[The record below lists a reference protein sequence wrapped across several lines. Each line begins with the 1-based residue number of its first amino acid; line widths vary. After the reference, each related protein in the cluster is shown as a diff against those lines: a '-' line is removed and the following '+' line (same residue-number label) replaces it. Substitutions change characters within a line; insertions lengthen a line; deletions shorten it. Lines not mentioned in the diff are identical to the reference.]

1 MHMKPMMTIAPLLA
15 LLAVQDVSGP
25 IVVPTP
31 GRPQMT
37 INANS
42 PPGAV
47 VDPPVRTTHGL
58 LLADERKPVAPTDRS
73 APGATPP
80 PEPSDPL
87 DSGSNRDLERPQRAS
102 PEAANDLFQLLKQ
115 AGPKQGSKS
124 K

>member
-1 MHMKPMMTIAPLLA
+1 MQVKPMMTIAPLLA

-47 VDPPVRTTHGL
+47 VEIPGRTTHGL
-58 LLADERKPVAPTDRS
+58 LLADERKPAAPTDRP
-73 APGATPP
+73 APGAPPP
-80 PEPSDPL
+80 PEPPDL
-87 DSGSNRDLERPQRAS
+87 GSNRDLERPQRAS